1 MAEILKNKRIVFF
14 PELFEQNFMKKLK
27 EIIIM
32 IYKKKRH
39 LSKLKISIIISWFII
54 LWYGEV
60 NIFKQTISRCSWS
73 LWEKWEEG
81 TKPYRVALIGDPQLV
96 DKHTYNRSFLL
107 TAFTNFYTDKYMKRN
122 WKYLNNELHP
132 QSLIFLGDLLDGGRD
147 LEMKSWI
154 KEYKRFDDVFFQPP
168 GVKVIS
174 TLPGNHDIGFSD
186 GVTLNR
192 LNRFRAYFGESS
204 SSYVL
209 GNHTFVLLDTISLSN
224 TINTQVSE
232 YTKQLLDDLKN
243 TYDKDF
249 PRILLSHV
257 PLFRPAN
264 TPCGPNREKNTSIK
278 LERGYQY
285 QNVILS
291 SISTY
296 VLEIVR
302 PIAVF
307 SGDDHDFCEVKQT
320 IKKYGI
326 TIIERSIKSFSM
338 AMGISQ
344 PGVQLVSLY
353 NPSLKKT
360 ENQTFQTKLC
370 LLPKQYYIFSLYLI
384 TFIVTVSIICIYQ
397 YLFVEKDL
405 QYLSTYTNKYKNI
418 SHESSFKSLDHIL
431 SDIINIAII
440 VFPWY
445 LYLLI
450 RY

>member
-1 MAEILKNKRIVFF
+1 MNGILWNKRIAFS
-14 PELFEQNFMKKLK
+14 PEFFEQDFMRKLK
-27 EIIIM
+27 EIIVV

-39 LSKLKISIIISWFII
+39 FSKLRMSIIFLWFII

-60 NIFKQTISRCSWS
+60 NIFKQMISRCSWS

-81 TKPYRVALIGDPQLV
+81 ANPYHVALIGDPQLV
-96 DKHTYNRSFLL
+96 DKHTYNRSFIL
-107 TAFTNFYTDKYMKRN
+107 TTFTNFYTDKYMKRN
-122 WKYLNNELHP
+122 WKYLNNQLHP
-132 QSLIFLGDLLDGGRD
+132 ESLIFLGDLLDGGRD
-147 LEMKSWI
+147 LEMESWI

-186 GVTLNR
+186 GVTLKR

-204 SSYVL
+204 SLYTL

-224 TINTQVSE
+224 TINTQVSQ
-232 YTKQLLDDLKN
+232 YTKQLLNDLEN
-243 TYDKDF
+243 TYDQDF

-264 TPCGPNREKNTSIK
+264 TPCGPQREKNTSIK

-291 SISTY
+291 SISTH
-296 VLEIVR
+296 VLETVR

-320 IKKYGI
+320 IAKYGV

-360 ENQTFQTKLC
+360 GNQTFQTKTC
-370 LLPKQYYIFSLYLI
+370 LLPRQYYIFSLYLI
-384 TFIVTVSIICIYQ
+384 TFIVTISIVCIYQ

-405 QYLSTYTNKYKNI
+405 QNLTTRANKYKNK
-418 SHESSFKSLDHIL
+418 SHESLSKTLDRIL
-431 SDIINIAII
+431 LDVINIAII

-445 LYLLI
+445 LYLL

>member
-1 MAEILKNKRIVFF
+1 MRRIDWKISVFQRKKCKIMIGILEKYRASFF
-14 PELFEQNFMKKLK
+14 PGFFGQNLMKKLK
-27 EIIIM
+27 EMMIM

-39 LSKLKISIIISWFII
+39 LSKLKICIIISWFFV
-54 LWYGEV
+54 LWHGEV
-60 NIFKQTISRCSWS
+60 NVFKQAVSRCSWS
-73 LWEKWEEG
+73 LWEKWDEG
-81 TKPYRVALIGDPQLV
+81 AKPYRMALIGDPQLV
-96 DKHTYNRSFLL
+96 DKHTYNRSFIL

-122 WKYLNNELHP
+122 WKYLNSELHP
-132 QSLIFLGDLLDGGRD
+132 LSLIFLGDLLDGGRD

-186 GVTLNR
+186 GVTLKR

-232 YTKQLLDDLKN
+232 YTKQLLNDLNN

-291 SISTY
+291 SISTH

-307 SGDDHDFCEVKQT
+307 SGDDHDFCEVEQT
-320 IKKYGI
+320 IKKYGV

-338 AMGISQ
+338 AM
-344 PGVQLVSLY
+344 VLY
-353 NPSLKKT
+353 
-360 ENQTFQTKLC
+360 
-370 LLPKQYYIFSLYLI
+370 I
-384 TFIVTVSIICIYQ
+384 
-397 YLFVEKDL
+397 
-405 QYLSTYTNKYKNI
+405 
-418 SHESSFKSLDHIL
+418 LD
-431 SDIINIAII
+431 
-440 VFPWY
+440 
-445 LYLLI
+445 
-450 RY
+450 